1 MPLRT
6 PRDAFGKLAPLSNL
20 RSFSHPH
27 TSQSNTSHA
36 KRPRYGDK
44 DSASESNSEES
55 FDSELSLAEMRMH
68 RSAIDSCYGYDT
80 IDESTSSDDDKFVCE
95 SELQL
100 GRSHLNEP
108 IGSMH
113 LDCERRNKKA
123 NLGIRNKSISG
134 SQSCKGKGLKEGQ
147 MVTKLN
153 QSYGVPRAFWPYW
166 VYRMYDSYHLAQ
178 RAAGSLTSFFF
189 FLFPNFCKPIG
200 LLIFWWLLG
209 LCSVVGAC
217 RTNSS
222 SISFLGN

>member
-6 PRDAFGKLAPLSNL
+6 PRDAFEKLAPLNNL
-20 RSFSHPH
+20 PSRHPD
-27 TSQSNTSHA
+27 TSHSSIPYA
-36 KRPRYGDK
+36 KRHRYGDK

-68 RSAIDSCYGYDT
+68 HSAIDSCYGYDT

-100 GRSHLNEP
+100 GNSHLNVP
-108 IGSMH
+108 IGSTQ

-123 NLGIRNKSISG
+123 SSGMRNKFFSG
-134 SQSCKGKGLKEGQ
+134 SQSCKRKGLKEGQ

-153 QSYGVPRAFWPYW
+153 RSYGVSRAFWPYW

-178 RAAGSLTSFFF
+178 RAAGNLTLLYFF
-189 FLFPNFCKPIG
+189 G
-200 LLIFWWLLG
+200 
-209 LCSVVGAC
+209 
-217 RTNSS
+217 
-222 SISFLGN
+222 

>member
-178 RAAGSLTSFFF
+178 RAAGSLTFFF
-189 FLFPNFCKPIG
+189 SFPQFLQAYRFVNILVITRLMFCC
-200 LLIFWWLLG
+200 W
-209 LCSVVGAC
+209 SM
-217 RTNSS
+217 
-222 SISFLGN
+222 